1 LEIAKTIGKDAELS
15 KEPIVKRFSTRLS
28 RQFRELQNVAN
39 KTIKNQLADWIT
51 LVLGLAA
58 LGFSISQFPLHI
70 MDVGF
75 AVFTLFTI
83 FFSSSLQ
90 IQLPRTKLYFTISD
104 TLIFIAILLYSG
116 EAAVVL
122 ATVESLVTSLIFK
135 RKGIK
140 IRPRTMFLNGAVAAV
155 TTFATVYLLR
165 FLFGSVSEIAA
176 SGSVTDFAKIL
187 STMAL
192 AQFFFNSLFISVLGA
207 HKDNKSVW
215 KIWYEHCLNALII
228 YIAGA
233 VSAGFFTKA
242 FQHIEPFLI
251 VATFSFSAV
260 VYLFYRRSMNDI
272 KETAAKAEQAERE
285 RTEQA
290 ENHILVLRHYIS
302 EQERIGQELR
312 ESRERFRHAAFHDSL
327 TNLPNRNLFIRS
339 LNTLLEK
346 SKKSPE
352 RKFAVLFLDLNRFK
366 TVNDSLGHSAGD
378 RLILNVA
385 KRLSGLLRE
394 GDLVARFSGDE
405 FGIILNSISNVDDAL
420 QFAETVRR
428 KLLTPFTINGRQV
441 FTSISVGIAVS
452 NLAYAQAEDL
462 LRDADIAMY
471 YAKER
476 NKNYVVFDQTM
487 HTRAVTLLQLETDL
501 RHAVENDELIVYY
514 QPIIN
519 LATMELTGFEALM
532 RWNHP
537 QRGLVPPNEF
547 IPVAEETNYIV
558 PLTLWILQ
566 KSCRQL
572 IEWQNRSPL
581 NKNLVM
587 SVNLSGKHFAQP
599 DIVEQIRWIIKETG
613 VKPSCLKLE
622 ITESAIMENAE
633 STIAMLKNLRLLG
646 VQLSID
652 DFGTGYSSLSYLHRF
667 PIDLLKV
674 DRSFVG
680 SMEDG
685 TENGEIVR
693 TIISLAKT
701 LNLSVVAE
709 GIESIHQLHQL
720 QILGCEYGQGY
731 LFSRPVPAE
740 EAQTILDD
748 RTRWQTNIPK
758 NTPPIITQKTE
769 YTHLGLLSN

>member
-1 LEIAKTIGKDAELS
+1 M
-15 KEPIVKRFSTRLS
+15 
-28 RQFRELQNVAN
+28 
-39 KTIKNQLADWIT
+39 LADWTT

-58 LGFSISQFPLHI
+58 FGLSMYRFPLHI
-70 MDVGF
+70 IDTGF
-75 AVFTLFTI
+75 VVFTMFTI

-104 TLIFIAILLYSG
+104 TLVFIALLIYGGEAAILL
-116 EAAVVL
+116 AV
-122 ATVESLVTSLIFK
+122 VESLFTSLIFK
-135 RKGIK
+135 YKGIIIK
-140 IRPRTMFLNGAVAAV
+140 TRTMLLNVSVAAV
-155 TTFATVYLLR
+155 ATFATVYLLR
-165 FLFGSVSEIAA
+165 FLFGPVSELAVN
-176 SGSVTDFAKIL
+176 GSVTDFAKML
-187 STMAL
+187 TAMAL
-192 AQFFFNSLFISVLGA
+192 AQFFFNSIFISVLGA
-207 HKDNKSVW
+207 HKNNKSVW
-215 KIWYEHCLNALII
+215 KIWYENCLNALVI

-251 VATFSFSAV
+251 LATIGFSTV

-272 KETAAKAEQAERE
+272 KEAAEQAEQAERE

-290 ENHILVLRHYIS
+290 EHHILELRHYIS

-312 ESRERFRHAAFHDSL
+312 DSRERFRHAAFHDSL
-327 TNLPNRNLFIRS
+327 TNLPNRNLFIKS

-346 SKKSPE
+346 SKKTPN

-385 KRLSGLLRE
+385 KRLSSLLRK
-394 GDLVARFSGDE
+394 GDVVARFSGDE
-405 FGIILNSISNVDDAL
+405 FGIFLNDIAKMDDAL

-441 FTSISVGIAVS
+441 FTSISVGIAIS
-452 NLAYAQAEDL
+452 NPAYTEAEDI

-501 RHAVENDELIVYY
+501 RHAIDRDELVVYY
-514 QPIIN
+514 QPIID
-519 LATMELTGFEALM
+519 LTTMKLNGFEALM

-547 IPVAEETNYIV
+547 IPVAEETNFII

-572 IEWQNRSPL
+572 VEWQKRSPL
-581 NKNLVM
+581 NKNLMM

-613 VKPSCLKLE
+613 VNPACLKLE

-633 STIAMLKNLRLLG
+633 STIAMLKTLRHLG
-646 VQLSID
+646 LQLSID

-667 PIDLLKV
+667 PIDMLKV

-693 TIISLAKT
+693 TIIALAKT

-720 QILGCEYGQGY
+720 RILGCEFGQGY

-740 EAQTILDD
+740 DAQLILDD
-748 RTRWQTNIPK
+748 KTRWQSISLGG
-758 NTPPIITQKTE
+758 TPTVITQKTE
-769 YTHLGLLSN
+769 YTHVGLMNN

>member
-1 LEIAKTIGKDAELS
+1 
-15 KEPIVKRFSTRLS
+15 
-28 RQFRELQNVAN
+28 
-39 KTIKNQLADWIT
+39 LADWTT

-58 LGFSISQFPLHI
+58 FGLSVYQFPFSK
-70 MDVGF
+70 MEAGF
-75 AVFTLFTI
+75 AAFTLFTI

-90 IQLPRTKLYFTISD
+90 IQLPRTKLYFTVSD
-104 TLIFIAILLYSG
+104 TLIFIAILIYSG
-116 EAAVVL
+116 EAAVLL
-122 ATVESLVTSLIFK
+122 AALESLFTSLSFK

-140 IRPRTMFLNGAVAAV
+140 IKIRTLFLNVAVAVV
-155 TTFATVYLLR
+155 TTFATVYLLSS
-165 FLFGSVSEIAA
+165 LFGSFSEIAA
-176 SGSVTDFAKIL
+176 NGSITDFAKML
-187 STMAL
+187 CAMAL
-192 AQFFFNSLFISVLGA
+192 AQFFFNSIFISVLGA
-207 HKDNKSVW
+207 PKNNKSAW
-215 KIWYEHCLNALII
+215 KIWYENCLNALVI

-251 VATFSFSAV
+251 AAAIGFSAV
-260 VYLFYRRSMNDI
+260 VFFFYRRSMNDI
-272 KETAAKAEQAERE
+272 KEAAEHAEQAERE

-290 ENHILVLRHYIS
+290 ENHILELRHYIS

-327 TNLPNRNLFIRS
+327 TNLPNRNLFIKS

-346 SKKSPE
+346 SKKTPN

-385 KRLSGLLRE
+385 KRLSSLLRE

-405 FGIILNSISNVDDAL
+405 FGIILNNVSSVNDAL
-420 QFAETVRR
+420 QFAEAVRR

-441 FTSISVGIAVS
+441 FTSISVGITVS
-452 NLAYAQAEDL
+452 NPAYTEAEDI

-487 HTRAVTLLQLETDL
+487 HARAVTLLQLETDL

-519 LATMELTGFEALM
+519 LTTMELTGFEALM

-566 KSCRQL
+566 KSCAQL
-572 IEWQNRSPL
+572 VQWQNRSPL
-581 NKNLVM
+581 NKNLMM

-613 VKPSCLKLE
+613 VNPACLKLE

-667 PIDLLKV
+667 PIDMLKV

-693 TIISLAKT
+693 TIIALAKT

-720 QILGCEYGQGY
+720 RILGCEFGQGY

-748 RTRWQTNIPK
+748 RTRWQTIMPK
-758 NTPPIITQKTE
+758 NNPAIIPPERE
-769 YTHLGLLSN
+769 YTHLGLMNN

>member
-1 LEIAKTIGKDAELS
+1 MYQFSFFKLDAGF
-15 KEPIVKRFSTRLS
+15 IVFS
-28 RQFRELQNVAN
+28 
-39 KTIKNQLADWIT
+39 
-51 LVLGLAA
+51 
-58 LGFSISQFPLHI
+58 
-70 MDVGF
+70 
-75 AVFTLFTI
+75 LFTVL
-83 FFSSSLQ
+83 FSSSLQ
-90 IQLPRTKLYFTISD
+90 IQLPRTTLYFTVSD
-104 TLIFIAILLYSG
+104 TLIFIALLIYGG
-116 EAAVVL
+116 EAAIVL
-122 ATVESLVTSLIFK
+122 AAFESLCTSLIFK
-135 RKGIK
+135 HKGINIK
-140 IRPRTMFLNGAVAAV
+140 WRTIGLNFAVAAV

-165 FLFGSVSEIAA
+165 FLFGSVSENAVN
-176 SGSVTDFAKIL
+176 GSVTDFAKML
-187 STMAL
+187 CAMAL
-192 AQFFFNSLFISVLGA
+192 AQFFFNSIFVSILGA
-207 HKDNKSVW
+207 HKNNKSVW
-215 KIWYEHCLNALII
+215 KIWYENCLNALVI

-251 VATFSFSAV
+251 VAAIGFSVV
-260 VYLFYRRSMNDI
+260 VYMFYRRSMNDV
-272 KETAAKAEQAERE
+272 KEAAAKAEQAERE

-290 ENHILVLRHYIS
+290 ENHILELRHHIG
-302 EQERIGQELR
+302 EQERIGEALR

-327 TNLPNRNLFIRS
+327 TDLPNRNFFIKS
-339 LNTLLEK
+339 LKILLEK
-346 SKKSPE
+346 SKDTPG

-385 KRLSGLLRE
+385 KRFSGLLRE

-405 FGIILNSISNVDDAL
+405 FAIILNNVEMIDDAV
-420 QFAETVRR
+420 QFAENLRR

-441 FTSISVGIAVS
+441 FTSVSIGIAIS
-452 NLAYAQAEDL
+452 NPAYTEAEDI

-471 YAKER
+471 YAKDR
-476 NKNYVVFDQTM
+476 NKTHVVFDQTM
-487 HTRAVTLLQLETDL
+487 HARAVTLLQLETDL
-501 RHAVENDELIVYY
+501 RHAVENDELLVFY

-547 IPVAEETNYIV
+547 IPVAEETNFIV

-566 KSCRQL
+566 KSCAQL
-572 IEWQNRSPL
+572 AAWQQRSPL
-581 NKNLVM
+581 NKNLMM

-599 DIVEQIRWIIKETG
+599 DIVEQIRWILKETG
-613 VKPSCLKLE
+613 VNPASLKLE

-667 PIDLLKV
+667 PIDMLKV
-674 DRSFVG
+674 DRSFVS

-720 QILGCEYGQGY
+720 RILGCEYGQGY
-731 LFSRPVPAE
+731 LFSRPVPAD
-740 EAQTILDD
+740 EAQAILDD
-748 RTRWQTNIPK
+748 RRRWQSVMPNNANHQTVITLETN
-758 NTPPIITQKTE
+758 E
-769 YTHLGLLSN
+769 FTHVGLLNN

>member
-1 LEIAKTIGKDAELS
+1 M
-15 KEPIVKRFSTRLS
+15 
-28 RQFRELQNVAN
+28 
-39 KTIKNQLADWIT
+39 
-51 LVLGLAA
+51 GLAA
-58 LGFSISQFPLHI
+58 LGLSLYQFPLSM
-70 MDVGF
+70 MDTGF
-75 AVFTLFTI
+75 AAFTLFTI
-83 FFSSSLQ
+83 LFSSSLQ
-90 IQLPRTKLYFTISD
+90 IQLPRTKLHFTISD
-104 TLIFIAILLYSG
+104 TLIFIAILIYSG

-122 ATVESLVTSLIFK
+122 AAVESLFTSLVFR
-135 RKGIK
+135 RKGIVIK
-140 IRPRTMFLNGAVAAV
+140 RQTMFLNVAVAAI
-155 TTFATVYLLR
+155 TTFATVWLLKY
-165 FLFGSVSEIAA
+165 LFGSVSALAA
-176 SGSVTDFAKIL
+176 SGSVTDFAKML
-187 STMAL
+187 CVMAL
-192 AQFFFNSLFISVLGA
+192 AQFFFNSIFISILGA
-207 HKDNKSVW
+207 PKNNKSIW
-215 KIWYEHCLNALII
+215 KIWYENCLNAFVI

-242 FQHIEPFLI
+242 FQRIEPFLI
-251 VATFSFSAV
+251 MATIGFSAV

-272 KETAAKAEQAERE
+272 KAAAAQAEQSERE

-290 ENHILVLRHYIS
+290 ENHILELRHYIT

-312 ESRERFRHAAFHDSL
+312 DSRERFRHAAFHDSL
-327 TNLPNRNLFIRS
+327 TNLPNRNLFIKL
-339 LNTLLEK
+339 LNTLLER
-346 SKKSPE
+346 SKKTPDHN
-352 RKFAVLFLDLNRFK
+352 FAVLFLDLNRFK

-378 RLILNVA
+378 RLILHVA

-394 GDLVARFSGDE
+394 GDSVARFGGDE
-405 FGIILNSISNVDDAL
+405 FGIILNNVSLVDDAL

-441 FTSISVGIAVS
+441 FTSISVGIAIS
-452 NLAYAQAEDL
+452 NPAYTEAEDI

-501 RHAVENDELIVYY
+501 RHAIDRDELVVYY
-514 QPIIN
+514 QPIID
-519 LATMELTGFEALM
+519 LTTMKLNGFEALM

-547 IPVAEETNYIV
+547 IPVAEETNFII

-572 IEWQNRSPL
+572 VEWQKRSPL
-581 NKNLVM
+581 NKNLMM

-613 VKPSCLKLE
+613 VNPACLKLE

-633 STIAMLKNLRLLG
+633 STIAMLKTLRHLG
-646 VQLSID
+646 LQLSID

-667 PIDLLKV
+667 PIDMLKV

-693 TIISLAKT
+693 TIIALAKT

-720 QILGCEYGQGY
+720 RILGCEFGQGY

-740 EAQTILDD
+740 DAQLILDD
-748 RTRWQTNIPK
+748 KTRWQSISLGG
-758 NTPPIITQKTE
+758 TPTVITQKTE
-769 YTHLGLLSN
+769 YTHVGLMNN